1 MFEDE
6 RTQHEINVLQD
17 VKRKID
23 NFKLA
28 ISSAVELIS
37 TGGHAA
43 FLSISASH
51 KKEFSECAG
60 PYHPVKLLI
69 SPLGDYDLRVNILDS
84 AERGT
89 VDLKNERSH

>member
-1 MFEDE
+1 MLLNKLRATSAHEVEDE

-17 VKRKID
+17 VKQKID

-28 ISSAVELIS
+28 VSSEVELIS
-37 TGGHAA
+37 TSVHAA

-60 PYHPVKLLI
+60 PYQNLVVEMVAM
-69 SPLGDYDLRVNILDS
+69 RV
-84 AERGT
+84 R
-89 VDLKNERSH
+89 